1 MKMAFVQWI
10 KNLRDPQASQ
20 GTVTRTNKDTHQ
32 VVPIAAEIFSV
43 DQMERYGERLAQS
56 HKLSTRKAPYY
67 LLNRLTESE
76 KLLSDNCNILSA
88 GGDKS
93 IAPAGEWLL
102 DNFYL
107 IEEHIRL
114 VRQLLPKNFGKGLPT
129 LIEPQSCPRI
139 YDIAAEAI
147 AHSDG
152 HWDANTLVRFIT
164 AYQRV
169 TPLKLGELW
178 AFPGMLRLALI
189 ENLRR
194 ISIEVTKAQQERNL
208 AESWANKIQDSAEN
222 DPANLIIVIADMART
237 NPPRTS
243 AFVAELVR
251 RLQGHGSMLALPL
264 TWIEQR
270 LADVGLSS
278 AELISRFNQQLAL
291 NQLSVSNSIAGLRK
305 LNEMNWADFAESVSE
320 VEKILHQDPAGVYP
334 AMSFATRDN
343 YRHVIEKLAR
353 NCQFTEQDIASRVI
367 AMSAASPAESQ
378 KRHVGYFLV
387 DTGRSELERV
397 LDIHYSP
404 LNYFRHQMNKTPLLS
419 WLGSLSLLTT
429 ALTANLMF
437 ETHDSGMNWVM
448 WLLLLPIII
457 MCSQFVMDLLNETAS
472 RSRTPRS
479 LPRMDFS
486 QGIPENSTTLVA
498 IPCLLTSR
506 SSIDK
511 LINSLEVCYLGN
523 THQYL
528 YFSLVADFIDSD
540 TAHSESSDL
549 LLDYASSKIIQ
560 LNRRHGAEN
569 DSAPSRFTL
578 LHRES
583 LLNPS
588 QGVWMGY
595 ERKRGKLSALNR
607 WLRGDKNTFTT
618 CVGAS
623 QQQLSGTKYVI
634 TLDSDTVLPRDHAH
648 QLVATLAHP
657 LNHPFYDPAL
667 KRVTKGYG
675 ILQPRLAEEIPRNG
689 QSRYAAISS
698 SLPGTDPYSSMSS
711 DIYQD
716 IFGEGSFVGKG
727 IYDVDTFTLAND
739 NTCPENLVLSHDL
752 LEGCYARSG
761 GLSDVVLYE
770 QYPANYLVDVAR
782 RTRWIRGDW
791 QLLNWLRLNVRQAD
805 DMRCP
810 NPLSMLSRWKL
821 LDNLRRSLAA
831 PSLMIALF
839 SALLL
844 VPNPLYW
851 LLFIVTLLVLPSVAA
866 LILNLFNKDAQV
878 NVFPHIKCVAC
889 GLLDRL
895 ARIGLYLATLPHHSA
910 YTLHAIF
917 ITLWRLNVSH
927 KHLHEWVSS
936 AELNKPHFS
945 LSKTNLYRVMWA
957 NPLAGLLVIVLTDQQ
972 NPQYLA
978 VAAPLGGLW
987 LIAPLIIGWM
997 SKTPDLPQP
1006 QIDTTQRLF
1015 LRRTSRETWS
1025 YFSTFVNQ
1033 QENWLPPD
1041 NYQEIPEPKIAH
1053 RTSPTNIGLSLLANM
1068 TAMDF
1073 GYLTQGGL
1081 LQRTSQTLDTL
1092 DKLEHYRGHL
1102 YNWYDTRTLMPLN
1115 PRYISSVDSGNLAG
1129 HLLVLGSGIAQ
1140 LRSQPAMDIKQLLT
1154 GLDDTLLLAEAEA
1167 TSPMGDGLIKL
1178 RQAWVR
1184 ASEAPLHQVVDE
1196 LALMQPINNE
1206 LIEHFA
1212 TSSRWLRELDA
1223 QLQDFIQEWSL
1234 LFGWLSHEP
1243 STKVLPSLLCLS
1255 RLEHKLPELEQQ
1267 KIARSASAAQ
1277 QRLKVINEL
1286 EQRIKEHA
1294 RMDFGFLFRKTT
1306 QLLSVGFNCETNK
1319 LDVGSYDL
1327 LPSEIRLT
1335 SYFAIATNQLPL
1347 KSWFALGRLFTMVGN
1362 QPSLMSWSGSMFEYL
1377 MPQLVMP
1384 TYPDTLLVQMSRA
1397 AVDRQISWGKENGVP
1412 WGVSESAYAAFDQGQ
1427 NYQYRAFGVPGLG
1440 LKRGLG
1446 EDMVIAP
1453 YATVMALVVEPQRA
1467 LANLER
1473 LDSLGARG
1481 KYGFYEALDYSRSRL
1496 NHGEIFSLVRT
1507 YMAHHQGMSLLALSH
1522 TLLNAPMVERFVANP
1537 WLQSALPLL
1546 QERVP
1551 DAPTMY
1557 SPRRQFDTVDA
1568 LQPVNVEL
1576 RLFNRAEGP
1585 TPEVQLLSNTQYHLM
1600 LTQTGGGYSTWRN
1613 LALTR
1618 WRADAT
1624 RDNYGTFCFI
1634 ADGQTGQ
1641 VLSNTLQP
1649 LSSKS
1654 GHYQAIF
1661 TDAAAE
1667 FMRIEGSL
1675 SIQTKIVVSP
1685 EDDVEI
1691 RRLTL
1696 THRGRQPREIEITT
1710 YAEVVLAPLA
1720 NDMAHRAFSNLFV
1733 QTELVME
1740 SEGILCHRRPRE
1752 ENEECPWLFHMTA
1765 IHGQTERKTSF
1776 ATDRASFIGRGRT
1789 ISDSQAMQNGGA
1801 LDNHAG
1807 PVLDPIMA
1815 IRQRVE
1821 LKPGTP
1827 LVIDLVYGISSHR
1840 EQSLQMMEKYRDH
1853 NIADRVFTIAR
1864 SHSQVALR
1872 QINANEEQA
1881 NIFNQLAGSIIFPGA
1896 EMRPCPQIL
1905 SRNRRGQ
1912 SSLWSHSISGD
1923 LPIVLLSITR
1933 NDSIALVTTLIQAH
1947 SYWRMKGLLVDLLIL
1962 NDSHEGYQQELHNE
1976 ILNRVAA
1983 GAESSL
1989 MDKNG
1994 GIFVRTSEHITAE
2007 DLTLLMSVAAVTVDD
2022 RNGELI
2028 DQLNKKMQ
2036 PSQSVLPRLVTQPNL
2051 QPPNPSSRI
2060 FDTQSLRFFN
2070 GFGGFSADGREYQI
2084 LLGKGKNTPAPWANV
2099 LANDNFGSVVSESGQ
2114 AYTWFENAHEFRLTP
2129 WENDPV
2135 SDSSGE
2141 AFYLRDEESG
2151 DVWSPMPLPIRNDED
2166 YLCRHGF
2173 GYSVFEHRYQG
2184 IDSEL
2189 TILVA
2194 EQAAVKLFILTLSNQ
2209 SGRTRKLSATGYVEW
2224 VLSDLRSK
2232 SSLHVTTSAAQVSA
2246 GCGVLATNYYGNNGS
2261 ERNAFFGVTG
2271 VHCSVTG
2278 DRKEF
2283 LGRNGSPASPAA
2295 LLQERLSNK
2304 TGAALD
2310 SCAAVQSATKLID
2323 GDQRTFIFALGVGN
2337 NANEAEQLIA
2347 QFMHEQA
2354 ARAELDNVHRFWHQ
2368 KLDKIQITTPEPA
2381 VNLLVNGWLIYQTL
2395 ASRIMARSG
2404 YYQSGGAFGFRDQL
2418 QDTLALAHAAPERMR
2433 EQILLCAC
2441 HQFVEGDVQ
2450 HWWHPPTGRGV
2461 RTRCSDDYLWLP
2473 LALCHYI
2480 DVTGDTEVA
2489 MQQVTYIETRRL
2501 APEEESF
2508 YGQPL
2513 PSSISESLFEHC
2525 LRAIRHGLNFGEHGL
2540 PLMGSGDWN
2549 DGMNNV
2555 GIKGKGESV
2564 WLGFFLLNVLQ
2575 RFALLA
2581 ENLQRPEIATLCHQQ
2596 AKTLK
2601 QNLHDNAWDGEWYL
2615 RGFFD
2620 SGETL
2625 GSHLNAECQIDAIA
2639 QSWAVLAEAE
2649 DPERTRR
2656 AMASLDSHLVDES
2669 AGLIKLLTPPF
2680 NDRGPN
2686 PGYIRG
2692 YLPGVRENGGQY
2704 THGAIWAVMA
2714 FAEMGET
2721 ERAWQLLAAINPVN
2735 HSLNPEAVERY
2746 KVEPYVMTADIY
2758 SVSPHIGR
2766 GGWSWYTGS
2775 AGWAYRLITES
2786 LLGIKRHGEFIS
2798 INTRLPAD
2806 WPQVSLTYQ
2815 QGSSQYQITV
2825 KRAELESCV
2834 MLDGQNLPDMMI
2846 PIKDDGHQHQVEV
2859 WVKN

>member
-10 KNLRDPQASQ
+10 RNRRDPQVSQ
-20 GTVTRTNKDTHQ
+20 GIINKTNKDLHQ

-43 DQMERYGERLAQS
+43 DQMERYGEKLAQS

-76 KLLSDNCNILSA
+76 KLLSENCNILSA

-129 LIEPQSCPRI
+129 LVEPQSCPRI

-152 HWDANTLVRFIT
+152 HWDASTLVRFIT

-194 ISIEVTKAQQERNL
+194 ISIEVTQAQQERNL

-270 LADVGLSS
+270 LSDVGLSS
-278 AELISRFNQQLAL
+278 AELITRFNQQLAL
-291 NQLSVSNSIAGLRK
+291 SQLSVSNSIAGLRK
-305 LNEMNWADFAESVSE
+305 LNEMNWADFAESVSD
-320 VEKILHQDPAGVYP
+320 VEKTLHQDPAGIYP

-353 NCQFTEQDIASRVI
+353 HCRFSEGEIAHRVV
-367 AMSAASPAESQ
+367 AMSAASDEKSQ
-378 KRHVGYFLV
+378 QRHVGYFLV
-387 DTGRSELERV
+387 DTGRRV
-397 LDIHYSP
+397 LEQALDIRYSP
-404 LNYFRHQMNKTPLLS
+404 MNYFRHQMNKTPLLS
-419 WLGSLSLLTT
+419 WLGSLSLLIT

-437 ETHDSGMNWVM
+437 ETHDSGMGWTV

-472 RSRTPRS
+472 RSRTPRA

-486 QGIPENSTTLVA
+486 QHIPEEFSTLVA
-498 IPCLLTSR
+498 IPCLLSSR
-506 SSIDK
+506 TGIDK

-540 TAHSESSDL
+540 TPHSQSAEL

-560 LNRRHGAEN
+560 LNRRYDALN

-588 QGVWMGY
+588 EGVWMGY
-595 ERKRGKLSALNR
+595 ERKRGKLGALNR
-607 WLRGDKNTFTT
+607 WLRGEDKSFTT
-618 CVGAS
+618 CVGAT
-623 QQQLSGTKYVI
+623 QAQLAGIKYVI

-657 LNHPFYDPAL
+657 LNHPYYDPAL

-698 SLPGTDPYSSMSS
+698 SQPGTDPYSSMSS

-727 IYDVDTFTLAND
+727 IYDVDIFTLAND

-761 GLSDVVLYE
+761 VLSDVLLYE

-791 QLLNWLRLNVRQAD
+791 QLLNWLRLCVRQAD
-805 DMRCP
+805 NTRCS

-831 PSLMIALF
+831 PSLLIALI

-851 LLFIVTLLVLPSVAA
+851 LLFILTLLLLPTAAA

-878 NVFPHIKCVAC
+878 HVFPHIKCVAC

-895 ARIGLYLATLPHHSA
+895 SRIGLYLATLPHHSA
-910 YTLHAIF
+910 YALQAILV
-917 ITLWRLNVSH
+917 TLWRLNVSH
-927 KHLHEWVSS
+927 KHLHEWASS
-936 AELNKPHFS
+936 AETGKPQFS
-945 LSKTNLYRVMWA
+945 LSKWNLYRVMWA
-957 NPLAGLLVIVLTDQQ
+957 NPLAGVLIIALTGRE

-978 VAAPLGGLW
+978 VAVPLGLLW
-987 LIAPLIIGWM
+987 LVAPWLIGWM
-997 SKTPDLPQP
+997 SKTPDKPVPEINQA
-1006 QIDTTQRLF
+1006 QRNF

-1073 GYLTQGGL
+1073 GYLSQAGL
-1081 LQRTSQTLDTL
+1081 LQRTAKTLDTL

-1102 YNWYDTRTLMPLN
+1102 YNWYDTRSLMPLN

-1129 HLLVLGSGIAQ
+1129 HLLILGTGIAQ
-1140 LRSQPAMDIKQLLT
+1140 LRNQPIIDINQFLT
-1154 GLDDTLLLAEAEA
+1154 GLEDTLLLAEAEA
-1167 TSPMGDGLIKL
+1167 IPSMRDGLSRL
-1178 RQAWVR
+1178 RHGWER
-1184 ASEAPLHQVVDE
+1184 ACKAPLQQVFAE
-1196 LALMQPINNE
+1196 LAGLHPINNE
-1206 LIEHFA
+1206 LIQQNG
-1212 TSSRWLRELDA
+1212 TSSRWLRELEA

-1234 LFGWLSHEP
+1234 LFNELNYPFSEP
-1243 STKVLPSLLCLS
+1243 ALPSLLYLS
-1255 RLEHKLPELEQQ
+1255 RLENNASQGETHSL
-1267 KIARSASAAQ
+1267 ARITALAR
-1277 QRLKVINEL
+1277 QRLNVINEL

-1306 QLLSVGFNCETNK
+1306 QLLSVGYNCETNK

-1335 SYFAIATNQLPL
+1335 SYFAIATNQLPQ
-1347 KSWFALGRLFTMVGN
+1347 KSWFALGRLFTMVDK

-1384 TYPDTLLVQMSRA
+1384 TYPDSLLVQMSHA
-1397 AVDRQISWGKENGVP
+1397 AVDRQIAWGKENNVP
-1412 WGVSESAYAAFDQGQ
+1412 WGISESAYAAFDQSQ

-1453 YATVMALVVEPQRA
+1453 YATVMALVVEPQQA
-1467 LANLER
+1467 LANLE
-1473 LDSLGARG
+1473 LLHSLGARG

-1522 TLLNAPMVERFVANP
+1522 ILLDAPMVERFVANP

-1576 RLFNRAEGP
+1576 RMFTRADGP

-1600 LTQTGGGYSTWRN
+1600 LTQSGGGYSTWRD

-1624 RDNYGTFCFI
+1624 RDNYGTYCFI
-1634 ADGQTGQ
+1634 ADVQSGEI
-1641 VLSNTLQP
+1641 LSNTLQP
-1649 LSSKS
+1649 LNSKS

-1667 FMRIEGSL
+1667 FIRSEGSL
-1675 SIQTKIVVSP
+1675 NIHTRIVVSP

-1696 THRGRQPREIEITT
+1696 THRGRQSRFIEITT
-1710 YAEVVLAPLA
+1710 YTEVVLAPLA

-1733 QTELVME
+1733 QTELLPE

-1752 ENEECPWLFHMTA
+1752 ETEQCPWLFHMTA
-1765 IHGQTERKTSF
+1765 IHGATERETSF
-1776 ATDRASFIGRGRT
+1776 ATDRAYFIGRGQNIATSR
-1789 ISDSQAMQNGGA
+1789 AMLDGGD
-1801 LDNHAG
+1801 LDNSAG
-1807 PVLDPIMA
+1807 AVLDPIMA
-1815 IRQRVE
+1815 IRQRIE

-1827 LVIDLVYGISSHR
+1827 LVIDLVYGITSTR
-1840 EQSLQMMEKYRDH
+1840 EQSVLMVEKYRDH
-1853 NIADRVFTIAR
+1853 NIADRVFNIAR

-1881 NIFNQLAGSIIFPGA
+1881 NLFNQLAGSIIFPAA
-1896 EMRPCPQIL
+1896 ELRPCPQIL
-1905 SRNRRGQ
+1905 ARNRRGQ
-1912 SSLWSHSISGD
+1912 SALWSHSISGD

-1933 NDSIALVTTLIQAH
+1933 SDSIPLVTTLIQAH
-1947 SYWRMKGLLVDLLIL
+1947 SYWRMKGLMVDLLIL

-2007 DLTLLMSVAAVTVDD
+2007 DLTLLLSVAAMTIDD
-2022 RNGELI
+2022 RNGALV
-2028 DQLNKKMQ
+2028 DQVNKKMQ
-2036 PSQSVLPRLVTQPNL
+2036 PSQNVQPRLITQTNLAPNTA
-2051 QPPNPSSRI
+2051 SARI
-2060 FDTQSLRFFN
+2060 FDTQVLGSFN
-2070 GFGGFSADGREYQI
+2070 GFGGFSPDGREYQI
-2084 LLGKGKNTPAPWANV
+2084 LLSKGKHTPAPWANV
-2099 LANDNFGSVVSESGQ
+2099 LANDNFGSVISESGQ

-2151 DVWSPMPLPIRNDED
+2151 EVWSPMPLPIRNDED

-2189 TILVA
+2189 TVLVA
-2194 EQAAVKLFILTLSNQ
+2194 EEAPIKLYILTLSNQ

-2224 VLSDLRSK
+2224 ALGDLRSK
-2232 SSLHVTTSAAQVSA
+2232 SSLHITTAAAQVSA

-2261 ERNAFFGVTG
+2261 ERTGFFGVTG
-2271 VHCSVTG
+2271 VHCSISG

-2283 LGRNGSPASPAA
+2283 LGRNGSPATPAA

-2310 SCAAVQSATKLID
+2310 PCAAIQSATKLID
-2323 GDQRTFIFALGVGN
+2323 GDQRTFIFVLGVGD
-2337 NANEAEQLIA
+2337 NAHQAEQLLER
-2347 QFMHEQA
+2347 FMNEQA
-2354 ARAELDNVHRFWHQ
+2354 ARSELDNVHRFWHQ
-2368 KLDKIQITTPEPA
+2368 KLDKIQVTTPDPS
-2381 VNLLVNGWLIYQTL
+2381 VNVLVNGWLIYQTL

-2433 EQILLCAC
+2433 DQILLCAC
-2441 HQFVEGDVQ
+2441 HQFVEGDVL
-2450 HWWHPPTGRGV
+2450 HWWHPPSGRGV

-2480 DVTGDTEVA
+2480 DVTGDAEIA
-2489 MQQVTYIETRRL
+2489 DQQIPYIESRLL

-2513 PSSISESLFEHC
+2513 PSSTSESLFEHAV
-2525 LRAIRHGLNFGEHGL
+2525 RAIKHGLRFGQHGL

-2555 GIKGKGESV
+2555 GIKGIGESV

-2575 RFALLA
+2575 RFGSLA
-2581 ENLQRPEIATLCHQQ
+2581 ESLQRPDIANLCQQQ
-2596 AKTLK
+2596 ATILK

-2615 RGFFD
+2615 RGYFD

-2639 QSWAVLAEAE
+2639 QSWAVLSGAEN
-2649 DPERTRR
+2649 PNRTRQ
-2656 AMASLDSHLVDES
+2656 AMTSLDNHLVDEN

-2680 NDRGPN
+2680 DDKGPN

-2714 FAEMGET
+2714 FAEMGES
-2721 ERAWQLLAAINPVN
+2721 ERAWQLFAAINPVN
-2735 HSLNPEAVERY
+2735 HSLTAEAVERY

-2758 SVSPHIGR
+2758 SVAPHVGR

-2775 AGWAYRLITES
+2775 AGWAYRLIVES
-2786 LLGIKRHGEFIS
+2786 LLGIKRHGDFIS
-2798 INTRLPAD
+2798 ISTRLPAD
-2806 WPQVSLTYQ
+2806 WPQISVTYQ
-2815 QGSSQYQITV
+2815 QGSSQYRITV
-2825 KRAELESCV
+2825 KRAENGRCV
-2834 MLDGQNLPDMMI
+2834 VMDGVHRADLLI
-2846 PIKDDGHQHQVEV
+2846 PIHDDGAQHQVDV
-2859 WVKN
+2859 WV